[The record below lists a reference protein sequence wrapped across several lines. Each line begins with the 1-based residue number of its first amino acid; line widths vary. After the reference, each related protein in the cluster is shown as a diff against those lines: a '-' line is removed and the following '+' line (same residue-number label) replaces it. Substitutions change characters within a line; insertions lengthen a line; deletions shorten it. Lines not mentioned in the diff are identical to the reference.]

1 MRTADSWF
9 IEVFDDKTG
18 KVGGLSFHMD
28 EVLYEK
34 QSPYQ
39 NIKVVKNAFFG
50 NVMLLDD
57 LVMLTDKDESF
68 YHDMLVHVP
77 MACVDSPEN
86 VLVIG
91 GGDGGSVREA
101 LKHPSVRRVV
111 LCEIDG
117 MVIEAA
123 REFFPVLSS
132 CLGDSRVEVVVAD
145 GIEYVRA
152 HKNEFDCICI
162 DSTDPIGPA
171 VGLFST
177 EFYADIRDTLTGRGA
192 MSAQTESPAWSLDQ
206 VSSIV
211 KNMRQAFGNAYLYL
225 APVPCYP
232 SGLWSFTLCLKQD
245 RNPVKDFDQERA
257 ALVSKDCRYYNTDI
271 HRACF
276 ALPNFVRQAL

>member
-9 IEVFDDKTG
+9 IEVFDGKSG

-34 QSPYQ
+34 QSRFQ
-39 NIKVVKNAFFG
+39 NIKVVRNAFFG

-57 LVMLTDKDESF
+57 LVMLTDKDEFF

-77 MACVDSPEN
+77 MACAGNPEN
-86 VLVIG
+86 VLVVG
-91 GGDGGSVREA
+91 GGDGGSVREM
-101 LKHPSVRRVV
+101 LKHPGVRRVV

-123 REFFPVLSS
+123 REFFPALSS
-132 CLGDSRVEVVVAD
+132 CLDDPRVEVVVAD

-177 EFYADIRDTLTGRGA
+177 GFYGSIRDALTDRGA
-192 MSAQTESPAWSLDQ
+192 MSAQTESPAWSMGQ

-211 KNMRQAFGNAYLYL
+211 KNMRQAFGNAYPYL

-232 SGLWSFTLCLKQD
+232 SGLWSCTLCLKQD
-245 RNPVKDFDQERA
+245 RNPVEDFDQGRA
-257 ALVSKDCRYYNTDI
+257 ELVSETCRYYNAEI

-276 ALPNFVRQAL
+276 TLPNFVKQAL